1 MKKQHTINLILAGI
15 IGTTLIVG
23 QSEGEKLFKQICFT
37 CHTIGKGRLVG
48 PDLANVQNRR
58 PEEWIIRFVQ
68 SSQSVIKSGDQ
79 YANTLFNQYNKLVM
93 PDNPYN
99 ADQIRAIIAY
109 IKENSPPEVSGV
121 VSVATATI
129 KTKTPPPIAA
139 PVQAP
144 APGDRPLSQATKED
158 IERGRNLF
166 GGGARL
172 TNQGPTCNSCH
183 HVKNNT
189 VIGGGALAKD
199 LTTVFTRLNEAGVKA
214 ILSNPPF
221 PAMKQ
226 AYHNRPLTKDEV
238 FSLAAFLQYV
248 DRVQESQNDISY
260 GGILF
265 FSGVGGV
272 LLLLIL
278 FGGIWSHRKKQT
290 VNQTI
295 FERQLKT
302 TNSKPEKNHELD

>member
-1 MKKQHTINLILAGI
+1 MKKQPIFNLILAGM
-15 IGTTLIVG
+15 IGTTLVMG

-68 SSQSVIKSGDQ
+68 TSQSVIKSGDQ
-79 YANTLFNQYNKLVM
+79 YANTLFNQYNKLIM
-93 PDNPYN
+93 PDNPYT
-99 ADQIRAIIAY
+99 ADQIRAIISY
-109 IKENSPPEVSGV
+109 IKENSPPEATGTVQ
-121 VSVATATI
+121 VATSE
-129 KTKTPPPIAA
+129 TKTPSAAVA
-139 PVQAP
+139 PVP
-144 APGDRPLSQATKED
+144 TPTPGDRPLSQATKAD
-158 IERGRNLF
+158 IDRGRSLF
-166 GGGARL
+166 GGGSRL
-172 TNQGPTCNSCH
+172 ANQGPTCNSCH

-226 AYHNRPLTKDEV
+226 AYQNRPLTKDEV

-248 DRVQESQNDISY
+248 DRVQVSQNDISY

-272 LLLLIL
+272 LLLLIF
-278 FGGIWSHRKKQT
+278 FGGLWSHRKKQS